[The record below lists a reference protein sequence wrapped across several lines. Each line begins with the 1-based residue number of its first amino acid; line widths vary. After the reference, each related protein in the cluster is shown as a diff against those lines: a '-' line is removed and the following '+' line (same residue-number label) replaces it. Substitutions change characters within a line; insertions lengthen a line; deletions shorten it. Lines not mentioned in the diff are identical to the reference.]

1 MWVAGYVHH
10 TLINKSY
17 YAYKKWIQTL
27 ECLYT
32 RMVNSNMS
40 CVVISY
46 YLVVTPK
53 TTTRKTHTI
62 QILQKEWI
70 QEECREEE
78 VETTEL
84 NVKSGGDW
92 QFNDLFRK
100 VVRSHYKNQ
109 ATAYKQLKKKWSEST
124 MRGLQ
129 NWMWEA
135 EITTK
140 RSKIWSAIN
149 KRWSVQ
155 EAWIF

>member
-1 MWVAGYVHH
+1 
-10 TLINKSY
+10 
-17 YAYKKWIQTL
+17 
-27 ECLYT
+27 
-32 RMVNSNMS
+32 MS

-53 TTTRKTHTI
+53 TTTTTTRKTHTI

-109 ATAYKQLKKKWSEST
+109 ATAYKQLKKKVVRVYYERFTKLNVRS
-124 MRGLQ
+124 GNNHKKVQ
-129 NWMWEA
+129 NL
-135 EITTK
+135 K
-140 RSKIWSAIN
+140 CH
-149 KRWSVQ
+149 
-155 EAWIF
+155 